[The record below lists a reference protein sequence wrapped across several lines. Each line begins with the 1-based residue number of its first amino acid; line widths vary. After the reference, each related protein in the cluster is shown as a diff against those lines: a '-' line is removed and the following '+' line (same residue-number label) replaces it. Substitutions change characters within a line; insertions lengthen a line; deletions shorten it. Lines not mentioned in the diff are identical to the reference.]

1 MAEQQIAK
9 ALGIGE
15 GADISD
21 TASIVMKKIRQYIAA
36 SKASGDVSKA
46 SVENATLEKFYNVF
60 FTQSSSWANL
70 QKAKMSH
77 IETHPDTQSLRKA
90 AKPMKEKLKK
100 RLLDAGLCVMQL
112 DRVEGY
118 MRKQVDAY
126 VAEAGQGQKMQW
138 SSDSDKI
145 LEKYVTEY
153 HALVASNAELSKA
166 VAALE
171 DIDGSLDALP
181 GDVQTKVLRHLR
193 SRDFDKAKDVVSGAK
208 DDARTAAQTYIHAV
222 EAKQAVLVG
231 RDEKLYASLK
241 EPRLIMDNQTKE
253 IEQKKDYIAKYTK
266 PFMEHKIDQID
277 HLKNKLTL
285 VGSLDHLMTLYVQL
299 VRGLV
304 EPFQGLPEVR
314 EYEANVLNKIK
325 HMLDAQFQEI
335 DVIFERQKEILD
347 LFDERMHQIRQVK

>member
-21 TASIVMKKIRQYIAA
+21 TASIIMKKIKQYIAA
-36 SKASGDVSKA
+36 SKAGGDMTKA
-46 SVENATLEKFYNVF
+46 PVENATLQKFYNVF
-60 FTQSSSWANL
+60 FSQGSNWANQ
-70 QKAKMSH
+70 QKAKLSH
-77 IETHPDTQSLRKA
+77 IETHPDTKKLRNS
-90 AKPMKEKLKK
+90 AKPMQEKLKK

-118 MRKQVDAY
+118 FRKQIEAHVGD
-126 VAEAGQGQKMQW
+126 AGQRQKMQW

-153 HALVASNAELSKA
+153 HALVTSNEELAKA
-166 VAALE
+166 VAAL
-171 DIDGSLDALP
+171 DGIEANLDALA
-181 GDVQTKVLRHLR
+181 GDIQTKVLRYLR
-193 SRDFDKAKDVVSGAK
+193 GQDFDKARELIASLKNDAKQSAGAYIDAIEAKKSELIGK
-208 DDARTAAQTYIHAV
+208 DDKI
-222 EAKQAVLVG
+222 
-231 RDEKLYASLK
+231 YASLK

-253 IEQKKDYIAKYTK
+253 IAQKREHIIKYTK
-266 PFMEHKIDQID
+266 PFMEHKVEQIG

-299 VRGLV
+299 LRGLV

-325 HMLDAQFQEI
+325 HMLDVQFQEI

-347 LFDERMHQIRQVK
+347 LFDERIHQIRQVK